1 MKFAPIHMIH
11 KFSLLSSFIVTSVWQ
26 FLPKAF
32 FFLEKKRWVDIPHA
46 FYYICLMKHNS
57 VSL

>member
-32 FFLEKKRWVDIPHA
+32 FFREKTVGRYSPRILLH
-46 FYYICLMKHNS
+46 LLNET
-57 VSL
+57 